1 LCILSLEGPP
11 LLRTKPHH
19 LSKRYAQLPAL
30 SLLLP
35 CFRPVANFCTSD
47 QFRQL
52 HNPIKINRDRQS
64 AASFPHRFRSTAQP
78 IFGLLLRFSTPL
90 RFPSQPSTLLTQ
102 KSQFVAPLFSWS
114 YKLLFPQF
122 LSFDKHLRCPPGVGV
137 GLQFSRHSSSAVTP
151 TNSFR
156 CHTCKSDA
164 RKSFPCHTSK
174 KARGCHDY
182 C

>member
-1 LCILSLEGPP
+1 MCATSH
-11 LLRTKPHH
+11 RKT
-19 LSKRYAQLPAL
+19 
-30 SLLLP
+30 LLP
-35 CFRPVANFCTSD
+35 SFRAVANFCTSD
-47 QFRQL
+47 QCRRL
-52 HNPIKINRDRQS
+52 RNAIKINRDRQS
-64 AASFPHRFRSTAQP
+64 PASFPHRFRSTSQP
-78 IFGLLLRFSTPL
+78 AFGVLLRFSTSV
-90 RFPSQPSTLLTQ
+90 RFPVQPSTLLTQ

-122 LSFDKHLRCPPGVGV
+122 LSFDQHLRCPPGVGG
-137 GLQFSRHSSSAVTP
+137 GLQFSRHSSPAAMP

-174 KARGCHDY
+174 KAGGCHDY

>member
-1 LCILSLEGPP
+1 MCATSH
-11 LLRTKPHH
+11 RKT
-19 LSKRYAQLPAL
+19 
-30 SLLLP
+30 LLP
-35 CFRPVANFCTSD
+35 SFRAVANFCTSD
-47 QFRQL
+47 QCRRL
-52 HNPIKINRDRQS
+52 RNALKINRDRQS
-64 AASFPHRFRSTAQP
+64 PARFPRKFQSTLYRPLQVR
-78 IFGLLLRFSTPL
+78 LRFSKPDL
-90 RFPSQPSTLLTQ
+90 FPTVSSTLLTE

-122 LSFDKHLRCPPGVGV
+122 LSFDKHLRCPPGCGGRLAIFSSLIVG
-137 GLQFSRHSSSAVTP
+137 RTP

-174 KARGCHDY
+174 KAGGCHDY